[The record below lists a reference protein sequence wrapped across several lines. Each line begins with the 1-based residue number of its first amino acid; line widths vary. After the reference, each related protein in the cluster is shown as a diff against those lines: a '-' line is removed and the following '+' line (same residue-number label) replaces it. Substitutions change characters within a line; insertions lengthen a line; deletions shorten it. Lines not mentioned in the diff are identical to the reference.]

1 MNLTLP
7 LSSQGAYAR
16 FPSCSWQQPLQF
28 RSSLPQRAVLHP
40 SSFSLRLRASRF
52 SAGGECGEA
61 ILFPIRLLLFSFIR
75 YSAHPVSFPAISST
89 GFPIRTPS
97 REGHKDKEQL
107 YMYSP
112 SSLLLFFRTLYL
124 FACFALRPANGGRL
138 PSQIR
143 RPTALADLV
152 LTPALFAAP
161 PEPTHCQTEARAR
174 RRGHEAQSDPLKS
187 LAALARLPLALALLS
202 SLFIPP

>member
-1 MNLTLP
+1 VEKRFYSP
-7 LSSQGAYAR
+7 FAFSYFSS
-16 FPSCSWQQPLQF
+16 
-28 RSSLPQRAVLHP
+28 
-40 SSFSLRLRASRF
+40 
-52 SAGGECGEA
+52 
-61 ILFPIRLLLFSFIR
+61 IR
-75 YSAHPVSFPAISST
+75 YSAHSVSFPAISST